1 MNKKAFKAWVS
12 KLGGTVVAEVDLNS
26 NNVWGFGGFSGTRTQ
41 FDIDGVVVFL
51 DAGKLCYRHM
61 PPDNEIHVHIGSLY
75 NKPFILELFMKLF
88 SEGARNHDEFV
99 QRFKLSLCK
108 DSKPSEDQTVS
119 SSSSTPTRS
128 SRKTRGKARRPS

>member
-26 NNVWGFGGFSGTRTQ
+26 NNAWGFGGFSGTRTQ
-41 FDIDGVVVFL
+41 FDLDGVVVFL
-51 DAGKLCYRHM
+51 DAGHLCYRHM

-75 NKPFILELFMKLF
+75 NKPFTLELFMKLF

-99 QRFKLSLCK
+99 QRFKLSLCDDK
-108 DSKPSEDQTVS
+108 KPSQDQTVS
-119 SSSSTPTRS
+119 ASSSTPTRS
-128 SRKTRGKARRPS
+128 SRKTRAKAPRP